1 MTQDALIRRMFLI
14 LHDPFSGKP
23 AVPPNLVRYGLVTA
37 ALADLLMRRRIAVE
51 NGRVTVTGQH
61 TNGTDDVDTFILGR
75 ILPDGAD
82 ISRTWVEVFTD
93 AVYEMVARGLVT
105 DGVVRREHGG
115 RWLRRRDPDRFPAV
129 DLLRAA
135 GPRVR
140 FEHMLR
146 SPHDMDLI
154 GATIAGIIH
163 GLGMENALD
172 VDRDRSAVKHTAAA
186 AARQLPADLRGL
198 LEGVTTA
205 VAEVTLTFRR
215 L

>member
-23 AVPPNLVRYGLVTA
+23 TVPPTLVRYGLVTA
-37 ALADLLMRRRIAVE
+37 ALADLLMHRRIAVE
-51 NGRVTVTGQH
+51 NARITATGRH
-61 TNGTDDVDTFILGR
+61 ANGLDDVDSVILR
-75 ILPDGAD
+75 NVLPDGAD
-82 ISRTWVEVFTD
+82 ITRTWVEAFADV
-93 AVYEMVARGLVT
+93 VYEMVARGLVT
-105 DGVVRREHGG
+105 DGVVRREPGG
-115 RWLRRRDPDRFPAV
+115 RRLRRRVPDRFPAV

-140 FEHMLR
+140 FDHMLR
-146 SPHDMDLI
+146 APHDMDLV

-163 GLGMENALD
+163 GLGMESALD
-172 VDRDRSAVKHTAAA
+172 VDRDRSAVQHTAAA